1 MTQIIKGGNLPLSG
15 EPVRVAV
22 VCRSGGPGT
31 SEVDAAALLV
41 DAGGK
46 VRGQEDLVFH
56 NQPEHAG
63 SGVRLVGKV
72 EGDDGA
78 VGDWLEFTPR
88 RVEQAVERIVIAAS
102 CHGGTFGE
110 VAELYLRAVSA
121 ATGAQLALYE
131 IEDAT
136 TEEAILL
143 GEFYRRDGGWKF
155 RAVGQGYAS
164 GLPGLASDFGLSAPS
179 GLPAPASPAGPVPA
193 PGPVSVP
200 VMKTDGPAPN
210 TASHPAPPAAARHVP
225 VPASVPAPCLAP
237 VPVPAAQAD
246 GPAPGATPSPVPTA
260 ASPLTPAFVP
270 LGPPLSVLLER
281 RNDLT
286 ERYGP
291 EFPYFEYA
299 GQGTED
305 VEPDLT
311 LTDGYV
317 VVDVMREGGGLIEV
331 TSGAMHTRHWR
342 NVLSS
347 RIPDLHGM
355 GVVYQDQ
362 DEPLRL
368 RVHASGRWMIRLR
381 PVTTLRPFD
390 GPVEGF
396 GPEVLAHT
404 GPETDVRYRFQG
416 DENKEGS
423 FEVRLHR
430 RGGHTDSVCSQEGR
444 GRGSGSMSQGPRL
457 LAVRAAGGWSLD
469 PRPPGSNFWSRR

>member
-22 VCRSGGPGT
+22 VCRSGGPGAP
-31 SEVDAAALLV
+31 EVDAAALLV

-46 VRGQEDLVFH
+46 VRGREDLVFH
-56 NQPEHAG
+56 GRPGHAG
-63 SGVRLVGKV
+63 SGVRLAGKV
-72 EGDDGA
+72 KGDDGA
-78 VGDWLEFTPR
+78 VGDWLEFGPR
-88 RVEQAVERIVIAAS
+88 RVEPAVERIVIAAS
-102 CHGGTFGE
+102 CDGGTFGE
-110 VAELYLRAVSA
+110 VAGLYLRAVSA
-121 ATGAQLALYE
+121 VTGAQLALYE

-136 TEEAILL
+136 TETAILL

-164 GLPGLASDFGLSAPS
+164 GLPGLASDFGLSAP
-179 GLPAPASPAGPVPA
+179 AA
-193 PGPVSVP
+193 GPVSVP
-200 VMKTDGPAPN
+200 VVKTDGPAPN
-210 TASHPAPPAAARHVP
+210 AAAHPAPPAAARHVP
-225 VPASVPAPCLAP
+225 VPVPAPAPAPGLAP
-237 VPVPAAQAD
+237 VSVSAARAA

-260 ASPLTPAFVP
+260 ASPLTPSFT
-270 LGPPLSVLLER
+270 PLSALLER

-299 GQGTED
+299 GRGTED
-305 VEPDLT
+305 VEPGLT
-311 LTDGYV
+311 LTNGYV

-331 TSGAMHTRHWR
+331 SSGAMHTRHWR

-347 RIPDLHGM
+347 RIPDLHGS
-355 GVVYQDQ
+355 GLVYQDP

-368 RVHASGRWMIRLR
+368 RVHASGPWVVRLR
-381 PVTTLRPFD
+381 PVMTLRPFD

-404 GPETDVRYRFQG
+404 GPATDVRYRFEG

-430 RGGHTDSVCSQEGR
+430 RGGHTDHVCSHKGR

-457 LAVRAAGGWSLD
+457 LAVRAAGAWSLD